1 MNLEPYRLI
10 GANPS
15 PYSRKLRAIL
25 RYRRLP
31 HLWKVGSAD
40 TLPEVA
46 HVRPKLVPMLLAPGE
61 SEWRVD
67 STPLAYWLEQRH
79 PGERSI
85 IPDDPA
91 QAFLC
96 HLLEDFADEWVS
108 KQMFHYRWHED
119 ATALWAAQWIVRD
132 SLPKA
137 HGPALQQ
144 AAKFFHDRQ
153 RSRMALVGCT
163 PANAPLI
170 EASYQRLLSLLGP
183 AVGAGR
189 YLFGTRP
196 SLADF
201 ALYGQLAQLSLDP
214 WPQRV
219 CREIAP
225 AVEAWVITLDDAAG
239 IDGQWQP
246 ELLAS
251 TRTGLLEMVGA
262 EYLPFLSANQQALAE
277 GKSELVVSLR
287 GHEYRQAPFAY
298 QEKCHVELLRRW
310 AALAPEARAALRPVL
325 EAAACADWFERQ
337 TGD

>member
-1 MNLEPYRLI
+1 MSTDAYRLI

-31 HLWKVGSAD
+31 HVWIVGSPD

-46 HVRPKLVPMLLAPGE
+46 HVKPRLVPMLQAPGE

-67 STPLAYWLEQRH
+67 STPVALWLEQRH
-79 PGERSI
+79 PAARSI
-85 IPDDPA
+85 LPDDPA
-91 QAFLC
+91 DAFLC
-96 HLLEDFADEWVS
+96 HLLEDFADEWLT
-108 KQMFHYRWHED
+108 KLMFHHRWHED

-132 SLPKA
+132 TLPKA

-153 RSRMALVGCT
+153 RSRMAMVGCT

-170 EASYQRLLSLLGP
+170 EASYRRLLEVLGP
-183 AVGAGR
+183 EVSASR
-189 YLFGTRP
+189 YLFGSRP

-201 ALYGQLAQLSLDP
+201 ALYGQLAQLVSDP

-219 CREIAP
+219 AREHAP
-225 AVEAWVITLDDAAG
+225 SVEAWVTTLDDASG
-239 IDGQWQP
+239 IEGQWQSARGTA
-246 ELLAS
+246 LRA
-251 TRTGLLEMVGA
+251 GLLEMVGA
-262 EYLPFLSANQQALAE
+262 EYLPFLSANAAALAA
-277 GKSELVVSLR
+277 GQSELVVRLH

-298 QEKCHVELLRRW
+298 QAKCAAGLRARW
-310 AALAPEARAALRPVL
+310 AGLSDEAREALRPVL
-325 EAAACADWFERQ
+325 EPAGCWAWFAEH
-337 TGD
+337 TPG